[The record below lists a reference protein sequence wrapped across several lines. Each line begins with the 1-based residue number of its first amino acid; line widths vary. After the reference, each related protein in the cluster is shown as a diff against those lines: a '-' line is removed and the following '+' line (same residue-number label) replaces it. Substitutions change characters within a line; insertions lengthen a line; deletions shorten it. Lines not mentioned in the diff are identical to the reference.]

1 VKIVVLLNDTVEL
14 WLFVLIQNISKD
26 KVKRIKIMVRILG
39 NNLSNKKKIYIAL
52 TCIYGIG
59 IPTSQKILKQLNID
73 PNIKVSELNDTNV
86 SALRDILETD
96 EFKLEGDLKRLVS
109 LNIKRLIDINCFK
122 GRRHLKGLPV
132 RGQRTRTNNRTSR
145 KLSLF
150 TRK

>member
-1 VKIVVLLNDTVEL
+1 
-14 WLFVLIQNISKD
+14 
-26 KVKRIKIMVRILG
+26 MVRILG

-59 IPTSQKILKQLNID
+59 ISTSKKILNQLNID
-73 PNIKVSELNDTNV
+73 PNLKVSDLNETNI
-86 SALRDILETD
+86 SALRDILETE

-109 LNIKRLIDINCFK
+109 LNIKRLIDINSFR

-145 KLSLF
+145 RQSF
-150 TRK
+150 FARKK

>member
-1 VKIVVLLNDTVEL
+1 
-14 WLFVLIQNISKD
+14 
-26 KVKRIKIMVRILG
+26 MVRILG

-59 IPTSQKILKQLNID
+59 IPTSKRILTTLNID
-73 PNIKVSELNDTNV
+73 ASTKVSDLTELNI

-109 LNIKRLIDINCFK
+109 LNIKRLIDINSFR

-145 KLSLF
+145 RLGLF
-150 TRK
+150 IRKK

>member
-1 VKIVVLLNDTVEL
+1 
-14 WLFVLIQNISKD
+14 
-26 KVKRIKIMVRILG
+26 MVRILG

-73 PNIKVSELNDTNV
+73 PNIKVSELNETNV

-145 KLSLF
+145 KLSFF
-150 TRK
+150 TRKQ

>member
-1 VKIVVLLNDTVEL
+1 
-14 WLFVLIQNISKD
+14 
-26 KVKRIKIMVRILG
+26 MARILG
-39 NNLSNKKKIYIAL
+39 NNLPNKKKIYIAL

-59 IPTSQKILKQLNID
+59 IPTSKKILNQLAID
-73 PNIKVSELNDTNV
+73 PNIKVADLNETNV
-86 SALRDILETD
+86 SALRDILETE

-145 KLSLF
+145 RQSLF
-150 TRK
+150 IRKK